1 MMALPP
7 VSQSSVAV
15 SSATITGLSSGRS
28 SSPGPSIM
36 PSASAASRASNGIA
50 WNICSGLETKCC
62 PTMSEASPLA
72 LAVRV
77 CSIRLASSGPRSA
90 PWRHCVAM

>member
-15 SSATITGLSSGRS
+15 SSATTTGLSSGS
-28 SSPGPSIM
+28 SRSPGPSRM
-36 PSASAASRASNGIA
+36 PSASAARRASSGMA
-50 WNICSGLETKCC
+50 WNICSGLETKCW

-72 LAVRV
+72 RATRT